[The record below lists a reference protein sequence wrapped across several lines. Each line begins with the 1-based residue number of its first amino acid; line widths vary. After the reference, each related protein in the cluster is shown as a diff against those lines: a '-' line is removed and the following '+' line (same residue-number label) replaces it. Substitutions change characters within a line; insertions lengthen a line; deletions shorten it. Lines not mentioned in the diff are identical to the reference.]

1 MKVLSYVNK
10 PACIKL
16 GRGGNTRAFTLVE
29 LLVVIAIIGILIAL
43 LLPAVQAAREAA
55 RRMACTN
62 NLKQLGLALHTY
74 HDGHKALPPGCLIP
88 GGVLAANGLAVT
100 DQRYGWHAVDNGYPL
115 CVPWNQIGWPAY
127 LLPYVEATS
136 LYTLV
141 DFSSAAFLPIDAKGG
156 DATIPITAD
165 LNAHPST
172 FATNGIYAANEEA
185 SRSAPT
191 VFKCPSSSQP
201 ALKNTIKDY
210 SGNGGSRVLSRAA
223 DGTET
228 WSATNNPDRWNGQVG
243 NTGLFNRGS
252 GYTLGDI
259 PDGTSNTLAFLEA
272 HAQRPLVSPDPR
284 TFNPFIWVHHQAQ
297 GMVVTDSGTYEY
309 HINAKSDGDSGVRT
323 AYSTHTGG
331 INTAVAD
338 GSVQFLSQTISH
350 HYVYR
355 ALMTKAGG
363 ESVAIP

>member
-1 MKVLSYVNK
+1 MKENRIVKMRWRCNV
-10 PACIKL
+10 
-16 GRGGNTRAFTLVE
+16 RAFTLVE

-55 RRMACTN
+55 RRMSCTN

-88 GGVLAANGLAVT
+88 GGVLVANGFSVT
-100 DQRYGWHAVDNGYPL
+100 DQRNGFHSIGNNTNT
-115 CVPWNQIGWPAY
+115 PWNQIGWPAF

-136 LYTLV
+136 LYSLV
-141 DFSSAAFLPIDAKGG
+141 DFNSAAFLPINVKSDTNPPPS
-156 DATIPITAD
+156 DC
-165 LNAHPST
+165 NAHPST

-185 SRSAPT
+185 SRNAPT

-210 SGNGGSRVLSRAA
+210 SGNGASRVLSRAA

-228 WSATNNPDRWNGQVG
+228 WSDTNQPDRWFGQVG
-243 NTGLFNRGS
+243 NTGLFNRAS

-259 PDGTSNTLAFLEA
+259 ADGTSNTLAFLES

-284 TFNPFIWVHHQAQ
+284 SFNPFFWVHHQDH
-297 GMVVTDSGTYEY
+297 GMLMTDSGSVQY
-309 HINAKSDGDSGVRT
+309 HINAKNDGDGGSRT

-350 HYVYR
+350 YYVYR
-355 ALMTKAGG
+355 ALMTRAGG